1 MQKFQKNNTKS
12 INNLNKLINKL
23 IKIAKKGGKK

>member
-1 MQKFQKNNTKS
+1 MAKLQKNNTKS
-12 INNLNKLINKL
+12 NNLNKLINKL

>member
-1 MQKFQKNNTKS
+1 MAKFQKNNTKS

>member
-1 MQKFQKNNTKS
+1 MAKFHKNNTKS